1 MLRGN
6 RIIHPGISFLT
17 EPSGAKIKTLFPS
30 VWCDLQSPEGG
41 KTPVLVA
48 DSPTS
53 HCKCYRRRPG
63 LVTNTW
69 FYCYKLA
76 ADVQTFYQK
85 YQFCQN
91 TIAAA
96 DVQIHLQKHQTQ
108 QEMFR
113 GLVNTPR
120 FIGCRL
126 YTQIIITVVAKTT
139 TGKVLLKTST
149 QLEIWS
155 KTSPTMT
162 VRQ

>member
-1 MLRGN
+1 M
-6 RIIHPGISFLT
+6 
-17 EPSGAKIKTLFPS
+17 
-30 VWCDLQSPEGG
+30 WCDLQSPEGG

-48 DSPTS
+48 DSLTFR
-53 HCKCYRRRPG
+53 CKCYRRRPG

-76 ADVQTFYQK
+76 ADVQTFSQK

-91 TIAAA
+91 TNAAA

-120 FIGCRL
+120 FIGCRRTL
-126 YTQIIITVVAKTT
+126 HANNHHCCRQNYDWKGFVKNIHTT
-139 TGKVLLKTST
+139 RDLVKNISNHDSQGINTSRLIEMST
-149 QLEIWS
+149 RYVDDDFCDL
-155 KTSPTMT
+155 
-162 VRQ
+162 